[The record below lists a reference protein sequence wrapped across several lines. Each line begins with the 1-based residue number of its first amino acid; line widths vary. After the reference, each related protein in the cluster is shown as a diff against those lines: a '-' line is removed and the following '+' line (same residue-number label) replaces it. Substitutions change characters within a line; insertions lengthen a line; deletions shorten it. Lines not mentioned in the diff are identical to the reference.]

1 MRKFTHIPAIAAA
14 ALWTALRHAAV
25 SEPAHMK
32 RSPAHNRRGARLWR
46 AGGPLTLAAFALF
59 AAVSVT
65 AGCSSNSA
73 TSPPAG
79 ASHSPTT
86 APSAS
91 SAAAGLVGRWERV
104 TTCQELVGEL
114 DKAGLGPLAPYAWS
128 GQTSSTGLSSFAP
141 GNPKPTQ
148 AHPCTGALSREHSH
162 FFSQSGQFG
171 SLDWAGRTGRQWP
184 LSRHQQQHPLHRQP
198 PHRSDIPLPHPARR
212 HAPADARAYH
222 GHASPSACA
231 SGQVQRGVLGH
242 VGRLRRL
249 HMEACPVPKLVLGL
263 PAVTTGCGR
272 QPCRDAA
279 VSNW

>member
-14 ALWTALRHAAV
+14 ALRTALGLAAV
-25 SEPAHMK
+25 SEPAHI
-32 RSPAHNRRGARLWR
+32 
-46 AGGPLTLAAFALF
+46 
-59 AAVSVT
+59 
-65 AGCSSNSA
+65 GCSSNSA

-141 GNPKPTQ
+141 GSPKPTQ

-171 SLDWAGRTGRQWP
+171 SLDWLG
-184 LSRHQQQHPLHRQP
+184 
-198 PHRSDIPLPHPARR
+198 
-212 HAPADARAYH
+212 
-222 GHASPSACA
+222 
-231 SGQVQRGVLGH
+231 GQVDNGPYRVINNNTLYIGSPPIAATFHYRILRGDTLLLTPVLTTAM
-242 VGRLRRL
+242 LRQALAHPDKFSAAFWAMSVAYAGYTWKR
-249 HMEACPVPKLVLGL
+249 VP
-263 PAVTTGCGR
+263 C
-272 QPCRDAA
+272 Q
-279 VSNW
+279 NWC